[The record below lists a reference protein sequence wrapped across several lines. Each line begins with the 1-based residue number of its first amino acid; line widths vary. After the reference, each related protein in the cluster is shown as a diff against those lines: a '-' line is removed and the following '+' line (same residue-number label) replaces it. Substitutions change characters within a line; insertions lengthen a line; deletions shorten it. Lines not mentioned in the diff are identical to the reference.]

1 MVEGQSEQITLT
13 LMVQDEKLSGVFDE
27 LEQEKIGDNVL
38 VSPILEGKRNYVKY
52 VSDQVDS
59 NGSQGFHG
67 GMDISGNDAAD
78 MSDFDF

>member
-13 LMVQDEKLSGVFDE
+13 LTVQDERLAGVFDE
-27 LEQEKIGDNVL
+27 LEQQKIGDNIL

-59 NGSQGFHG
+59 NGSQGMNLGSSIG
-67 GMDISGNDAAD
+67 GDDDIMGH
-78 MSDFDF
+78 DFDF